1 MKTQRYFILTEAAA
15 MLPLVRQ
22 ILIDVREARSRIA
35 RLRRERDRAE
45 LNNSERAMLNRQWRH
60 WGRKLANC
68 QDEAITLG
76 VEITPGIRCE
86 ALFPFEHQWI
96 GPAGDG
102 KIRPAYFVYSDAHST
117 IREWFFDGWPNDR
130 RPIWPSWWETYRPG
144 QIPDNRTHAA

>member
-1 MKTQRYFILTEAAA
+1 MKAQRYFILTEAAA
-15 MLPLVRQ
+15 MLPLVRR
-22 ILIDVREARSRIA
+22 ILIDIREARARIA
-35 RLRRERDRAE
+35 HLRKLRGRAE
-45 LNNSERAMLNRQWRH
+45 LTNAERATINRQWRH

-76 VEITPGIRCE
+76 VEITSGIRCE

-102 KIRPAYFVYSDAHST
+102 KIRTAYFVYSDAQTT
-117 IREWFFDGWPNDR
+117 IEEWYFDGWPSDR

-144 QIPDNRTHAA
+144 QVPADRSRAA